1 MQLQCPVCMSLF
13 HYSLDWSAFLNEFYA
28 NIAATAVVRKFARV
42 SNFNQ
47 VDMRPA
53 VKARTADQR
62 LTGTATIAVIINSS
76 NAASS
81 TSLG

>member
-53 VKARTADQR
+53 VQARTFTLDVFAI
-62 LTGTATIAVIINSS
+62 LHFH
-76 NAASS
+76 
-81 TSLG
+81 